1 MLGDRVHYWMA
12 LREAGTYG
20 IHNFMRGCPNDSVG
34 RPRMATFQIAR
45 TKVARA
51 RETHFICERAWCQG
65 RQEKHVKKCQIIP
78 KVKSSIAQTKTTI
91 PI

>member
-34 RPRMATFQIAR
+34 RPRMATFQIA
-45 TKVARA
+45 
-51 RETHFICERAWCQG
+51 
-65 RQEKHVKKCQIIP
+65 
-78 KVKSSIAQTKTTI
+78 
-91 PI
+91 